1 MRGLARFT
9 AVIFLLLGIVLLV
22 VGGGLAFRGLLDSNR
37 AAPAIPG
44 LAPGLSALM
53 AFGGVIAGVAVAFQG
68 LVLGAAGELLW
79 LMAGVSYNAQLSSEY
94 MEELVRRMG
103 NVSR

>member
-9 AVIFLLLGIVLLV
+9 AVIFLLLGTVLLV
-22 VGGGLAFRGLLDSNR
+22 TGGGLAFRGLLDSNR

-44 LAPGLSALM
+44 LAPNLTAVM
-53 AFGGVIAGVAVAFQG
+53 AFGGVIAGAAVSFEG
-68 LVLGAAGELLW
+68 LLLGAVGEVLW
-79 LMAGVSYNAQLSSEY
+79 LVAGMSYNAQLSSEY

>member
-9 AVIFLLLGIVLLV
+9 AIVLLLLGTLLLV
-22 VGGGLAFRGLLDSNR
+22 GGGGLAFRGLLDSNR
-37 AAPAIPG
+37 AAPLTPG
-44 LAPGLSALM
+44 LAPDLSALM
-53 AFGGVIAGVAVAFQG
+53 AFGGVIAGAAVAFQG
-68 LVLGAAGELLW
+68 LVLGAVGEMLW